1 MSMRVRVSVPATSAN
16 LGPGFDCLALAL
28 GLRNEIELGSAPAG
42 GSLQVEQHGEGAD
55 TLPRDERN
63 LVLRAARA
71 YWQAHAGTPP
81 GTLQLRAQNNIPL
94 NSGMGSSA
102 AAIVAGLA
110 AAQALSG
117 AATDPHALLQ
127 LAHSLEGHP
136 DNAAAALLGG
146 LTLASAAGSAVRCA
160 RITLPAMQVALAL
173 PAVELATTQAR
184 AALPGMVPLAD
195 AAFNIG
201 HTALVVQALQTADY
215 ALLGWAMQD
224 KLHQPQRRLLIRG
237 YDAAEQAAL
246 QAGASAV
253 VLSGAGP
260 SLAAFAAHNHMQIAA
275 AMQAAFA
282 TAGVACRTFVLP
294 VEDSGVTV
302 TVLQSAAQ

>member
-1 MSMRVRVSVPATSAN
+1 MPMRVRVSVPATSAN

-28 GLRNEIELGSAPAG
+28 GLRNEIELSVGSAG
-42 GSLQVEQHGEGAD
+42 GSLQVAQHGEGAA
-55 TLPRDERN
+55 TLPKDERN
-63 LVLRAARA
+63 LVLHAARA
-71 YWQAHAGTPP
+71 YWQVHAGAPP
-81 GTLQLRAQNNIPL
+81 GTLQLRTQNNIPL

-117 AATDPHALLQ
+117 AAADPQALLQ

-146 LTLASAAGSAVRCA
+146 LTLASTAGNDVRCA
-160 RITLPAMQVALAL
+160 RISLPTMQVALAL
-173 PAVELATTQAR
+173 PAVELATAQAR
-184 AALPGMVPLAD
+184 AALPVMVPLAD

-201 HTALVVQALQTADY
+201 HTALVVRALQTADY

-224 KLHQPQRRLLIRG
+224 RLHEPQRRVLIRG
-237 YDAAEQAAL
+237 YDAAERAAL
-246 QAGASAV
+246 DAGAAAV

-260 SLAAFAAHNHMQIAA
+260 SLAAFAVHNHVQIAA
-275 AMQAAFA
+275 AMQASFA

-294 VEDSGVTV
+294 VEDSGVAV
-302 TVLQSAAQ
+302 TLLP

>member
-1 MSMRVRVSVPATSAN
+1 MPISVRVSVPATSAN

-28 GLRNEIELGSAPAG
+28 GLRNEIELSVGTAVS
-42 GSLQVEQHGEGAD
+42 SLQVEQHGEGAA
-55 TLPRDERN
+55 TLPKDERN
-63 LVLRAARA
+63 LVLRAVRA
-71 YWQAHAGTPP
+71 YWQANAGAPP
-81 GTLQLRAQNNIPL
+81 GSLQLRAQNQIPL

-117 AATDPHALLQ
+117 AAADPQALLQ

-146 LTLASAAGSAVRCA
+146 LTLVSTAGNDVRCA
-160 RITLPAMQVALAL
+160 RISLPAMQVALAL
-173 PAVELATTQAR
+173 PAVELATAQAR

-201 HTALVVQALQTADY
+201 HTALVVRALQTADY

-224 KLHQPQRRLLIRG
+224 RLHQPQRRVLIRG

-246 QAGASAV
+246 DAGAAAV

-260 SLAAFAAHNHMQIAA
+260 SLAAFAVHNHAQIAA

-294 VEDSGVTV
+294 MEDSGVTV
-302 TVLQSAAQ
+302 TLLP

>member
-1 MSMRVRVSVPATSAN
+1 MPMRVRVSVPATSAN
-16 LGPGFDCLALAL
+16 LGPGFDSLALAL
-28 GLRNEIELGSAPAG
+28 GLRNEIELSVGSG
-42 GSLQVEQHGEGAD
+42 GNSLQVEQHGEGAA
-55 TLPRDERN
+55 TLPKDERN

-71 YWQAHAGTPP
+71 YWKAHAGAPS

-117 AATDPHALLQ
+117 AAADPHALLK

-136 DNAAAALLGG
+136 DNSAAALLGG
-146 LTLASAAGSAVRCA
+146 LTLASAAGDDVRCA
-160 RITLPAMQVALAL
+160 RIPLPAMQVALAL

-184 AALPGMVPLAD
+184 AVLPAMVPLAD

-201 HTALVVQALQTADY
+201 HAALVVRALQTADY
-215 ALLGWAMQD
+215 VLLGWAMQD
-224 KLHQPQRRLLIRG
+224 RLHQPQRRGLIRG

-246 QAGASAV
+246 QAGAAAV

-260 SLAAFAAHNHMQIAA
+260 SLAAFAAHNHAQIAA

-302 TVLQSAAQ
+302 TLLP